1 MKVVNLFLCGL
12 LLSFLSAASAES
24 RFSYPRSLKPPST
37 LFVYSDSSLGSEDGL
52 IVTLLT
58 LGGGLART
66 QPMFYRVPTGYPGA
80 DSYNLWL
87 SRMEERCNV
96 QADLSFLDDAF
107 GLLTKFKSKISGY
120 VLYNST
126 DNSVNAALTFVAG
139 QKADELL
146 VAAASSSSN
155 TLSLL
160 RSLRVPM
167 VYDASGTREAQA
179 YLARGAGAFSGKMV
193 SFQHPHLFSNLAEY
207 AVFGNMPTLE
217 YSTDTDKY
225 PNGGPYVKQVI
236 KDMGEEPS
244 ISAAIGW
251 GPEYQ
256 YVSNLGNH
264 GIFVH
269 ASDMAHNVAAIAN
282 AACPPPTA
290 LPAPTPK
297 PRAAS
302 PDKHR
307 VAFLMTDGDN
317 VQWLFNTFVT
327 DPQWW
332 GNRLRGKEVPIGWTL
347 SPGLYELG
355 MPILDYL
362 RTNRTELDDFIG
374 APSGLGYV
382 YPSSWTD
389 QTKFESLAKKT
400 GYYLNKTMSRLG
412 GGSSGIVNVIGE
424 GNEPKLSTVAPLLR
438 QESIKGIFWYTFGA
452 GYSGWSGTKWD
463 ADSGKPI
470 VGARVS
476 LWGNSTRGTMI
487 GVGAMVERFKEL
499 YRSQAINGNRKST
512 DGYSLV
518 PVNVWSHSVA
528 DVVAVAQGLEKLG
541 NFEIVTPSALLE
553 GVAKYCG
560 PGRHHTS

>member
-1 MKVVNLFLCGL
+1 MRVVLLFLCCFL
-12 LLSFLSAASAES
+12 CSFFSSRAES

-37 LFVYSDSSLGSEDGL
+37 LYVYSDSSLGLEDGL
-52 IVTLLT
+52 AVTLLT

-66 QPMFYRVPTGYPGA
+66 QPMFYRVPKGYPGT

-87 SRMEERCNV
+87 TQMEERCNV
-96 QADLSFLDDAF
+96 QVDLSFLDDAF
-107 GLLTKFKSKISGY
+107 GLLTKFKRNISGY
-120 VLYNST
+120 VMYNST
-126 DNSVNAALTFVAG
+126 DNSVNAALTYIAG
-139 QKADELL
+139 QKSDELL

-160 RSLRVPM
+160 RSLPM
-167 VYDASGTREAQA
+167 VYDASGTREAKA

-193 SFQHPHLFSNLAEY
+193 SFQHPQLFHNLAEY

-225 PNGGPYVKQVI
+225 PNGGPYVQQVI

-256 YVSNLGNH
+256 YVSNLGKH

-269 ASDMAHNVAAIAN
+269 ASDMAHNVAVIAN
-282 AACPPPTA
+282 AACLPPEA
-290 LPAPTPK
+290 RLPPTPK
-297 PRAAS
+297 PRTLS
-302 PDKHR
+302 PDKHK

-317 VQWLFNTFVT
+317 VQWLYNTFVT
-327 DPQWW
+327 DPKWW
-332 GNRLRGKEVPIGWTL
+332 GNRLRGKEVPIGWTI

-362 RTNRTELDDFIG
+362 RSNRTDLDDFIG

-389 QTKFESLAKKT
+389 RTKFESLAKKT
-400 GYYLNKTMSRLG
+400 GHYLNKTMHRLG

-424 GNEPKLSTVAPLLR
+424 GNEPNPSTIAPLL
-438 QESIKGIFWYTFGA
+438 QQKSIKGIFWYTFGA

-463 ADSGKPI
+463 TDTGKPI

-476 LWGNSTRGTMI
+476 LWGNSTSGTML
-487 GVGAMVERFKEL
+487 GVGAMVERFKKL
-499 YRSQAINGNRKST
+499 YRSRTINGKRNST

-528 DVVAVAQGLEKLG
+528 DVVAVAQGLEKMG
-541 NFEIVTPSALLE
+541 NFEIVTPSGLLE
-553 GVAKYCG
+553 DVAKYCG
-560 PGRHHTS
+560 PS